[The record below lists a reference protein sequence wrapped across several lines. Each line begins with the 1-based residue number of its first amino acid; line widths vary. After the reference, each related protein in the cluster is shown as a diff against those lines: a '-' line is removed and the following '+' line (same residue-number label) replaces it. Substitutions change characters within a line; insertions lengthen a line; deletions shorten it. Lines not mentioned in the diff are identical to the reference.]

1 MIIRQRT
8 HWFRMLFIWK
18 GSVLPKI
25 VPQLLIITFFSIVVL
40 IFHGKIYEYKV
51 HLNPAIFT
59 LIGIALAI
67 FLGFCNT
74 ASYDRYWEGRKLWG
88 TVVVESRSL
97 VRQVFTIVKE
107 ENDSDLAKEKEQFT
121 KITAAF
127 CWTLNDQ
134 LRKKKNT
141 GHLSRLLGNKDA
153 EQLQTHQFVP
163 IAILR
168 QLGEYIQQWTAAGKI
183 DTIVAMSLNQ
193 QLNNLSNVV
202 GSCERILNTPLPF
215 AYHILLHR
223 TVYIYCFLLPF
234 GLVDV
239 VGWIMPVLVVF
250 ISYTFI
256 SLDAIVS
263 EIGEPFGEEPNDLAL
278 NSICRTIEFS
288 LFEQAQISQP
298 PFVVPD
304 TYVLD

>member
-25 VPQLLIITFFSIVVL
+25 VPQLLIITFFSIIVL

-51 HLNPAIFT
+51 SLNPAIFT

-97 VRQVFTIVKE
+97 VRQVFTMVKE
-107 ENDSDLAKEKEQFT
+107 DNNSSITKEKEEFAR
-121 KITAAF
+121 ITAAF
-127 CWTLNDQ
+127 SWALNDQ
-134 LRKKKNT
+134 LRRKKNT
-141 GHLSRLLGNKDA
+141 GHLSRLIDPKDV
-153 EQLQTHQFVP
+153 ERLQSHEFIPV
-163 IAILR
+163 AILYR
-168 QLGEYIQQWTAAGKI
+168 LGEYIQQWTTAGRI

-288 LFEQAQISQP
+288 VFEQAKIEQS

-304 TYVLD
+304 SYVLD